1 MQNNLDLNKE
11 ISFET
16 FKKEVLTDY
25 KLITLS
31 REASLLGRR
40 EVLSG
45 KAKFGIFG
53 DGKELPQIALAKVFQ
68 NGDFRSG
75 YYRDQTFMMAIN
87 KLSVKQLFSGLYGN
101 TDINEEPMSGGRQM
115 GAHFNTNSL
124 NEDGS
129 WKDLINQKNSSSDV
143 SCTGSQMPRL
153 LGLAQASKLYRK
165 YKTSNRN
172 KFSVNGNEIA
182 WGTIGNASTS
192 EGVFF
197 EVLNAAGVHQVPMVI
212 SVWDDDYGISVENKD
227 QTIKQSISDALSG
240 FQRTNEK
247 EGFEILSVNGWSY
260 PDLIST
266 YQKANDIAREKHI
279 PVLIHVKEL
288 TQPIGHSTSGSH
300 ERYKSNKRL
309 EWEKK
314 NDCNLKM
321 RDWILSNEIA
331 TETELLSIEKDSKKE
346 VKKSKQDAWQA
357 YSNPIINSRNKLISI
372 LKSLEIENNSSD
384 ISQVITDLNNIKE
397 PNYRDLLRLQEKC

>member
-1 MQNNLDLNKE
+1 MQSNLNLNKE
-11 ISFET
+11 ISFES
-16 FKKEVLTDY
+16 FKEQVLNDY

-87 KLSVKQLFSGLYGN
+87 ELSPKQLFSGLYAN
-101 TDINEEPMSGGRQM
+101 TDINEEPMSAGRQM
-115 GAHFNTNSL
+115 GAHFNTASL
-124 NEDGS
+124 NDDGS

-165 YKTSNRN
+165 LKTENSK
-172 KFSVNGNEIA
+172 KFSINGNEIA

-227 QTIKQSISDALSG
+227 QTIKQSISEALSG
-240 FQRTNEK
+240 FQRNEYK
-247 EGFEILSVNGWSY
+247 KGFEILTVNGWDY
-260 PDLIST
+260 PSLINI

-300 ERYKSNKRL
+300 ERYKSKDRL
-309 EWEKK
+309 DWEKK
-314 NDCNLKM
+314 FDCNLKM
-321 RDWILSNEIA
+321 REWILNNDIANEI
-331 TETELLSIEKDSKKE
+331 ELKKHRT
-346 VKKSKQDAWQA
+346 
-357 YSNPIINSRNKLISI
+357 II
-372 LKSLEIENNSSD
+372 
-384 ISQVITDLNNIKE
+384 
-397 PNYRDLLRLQEKC
+397 